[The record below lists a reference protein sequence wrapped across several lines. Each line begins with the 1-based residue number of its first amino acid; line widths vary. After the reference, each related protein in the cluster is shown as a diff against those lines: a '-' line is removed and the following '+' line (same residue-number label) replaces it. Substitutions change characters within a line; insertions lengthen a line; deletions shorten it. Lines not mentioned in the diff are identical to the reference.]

1 MRYRNA
7 KVEQF
12 LSLDD
17 MIDMIKRRFNVI
29 AAVTVLGTV
38 GALFFALSQ
47 THLYQSS
54 EVIQVARPTIDDD
67 LARSTVDGSSARR
80 LQLIEQQLMTRG
92 TVLEIAEQFDLF
104 ADTPDMKL
112 SERVSRVRD
121 SVSIQGV
128 AAAREGFTDDGTV
141 SVLTITATFDSPE
154 KAQGVAHE
162 FAKRTIEISV
172 ASRIEQARETL
183 RFFTEEESK
192 LIADLEALEQELTT
206 YRRENDL
213 SLEGG
218 LEFRQ
223 TQIASL
229 NESIIAIEGERISLA
244 QELTQLDQTQ
254 RASTLERQTRTLE
267 AQIQIL
273 DNQKALLEARIAT
286 LSAALETTP
295 RIERE
300 LGAFERRREKIQGE
314 LDVISTRRA
323 EAEVGFKLEEQRQ
336 SERLTVI
343 EPAALP
349 DYPIT
354 PSRKRTAI
362 LGAVGSVFL
371 GLLVAFLMDLRRPVI
386 RSARQMQAKV
396 GITPVVTIPPLEP
409 TRRTRKKLSG
419 ARIALAGYI
428 HEARNRQAARKERG

>member
-1 MRYRNA
+1 M
-7 KVEQF
+7 EQF
-12 LSLDD
+12 FSLDD
-17 MIDMIKRRFNVI
+17 MIDMIKRRFSMI

-38 GALFFALSQ
+38 GALFYALSQ

-54 EVIQVARPTIDDD
+54 EVIQVARPTIDNE
-67 LARSTVDGSSARR
+67 LARSTVGGSSARR

-92 TVLEIAEQFDLF
+92 TVLDIAEQFDLF
-104 ADTPDMKL
+104 VDTPDMKA

-121 SVSIQGV
+121 AVSIRGV

-141 SVLTITATFDSPE
+141 SVLTISATFDSPE

-162 FAKRTIEISV
+162 FAKRTIEISA

-183 RFFTEEESK
+183 RFFTEEEGK
-192 LIADLEALEQELTT
+192 LIADLEALEQELTA

-218 LEFRQ
+218 MAFRQ

-244 QELTQLDQTQ
+244 QALNQLDQTQ
-254 RASTLERQTRTLE
+254 RASTLERQTRELE

-273 DNQKALLEARIAT
+273 DNQKALLEARVAT
-286 LSAALETTP
+286 LSAALETSP

-314 LDVISTRRA
+314 LDVIATRRA
-323 EAEVGFKLEEQRQ
+323 EAEVGFKLEEQHQ
-336 SERLTVI
+336 AERLTVI

-354 PSRKRTAI
+354 PSRKRTAMI
-362 LGAVGSVFL
+362 GAVGSVFL

-386 RSARQMQAKV
+386 RTSRQMQAKV

-409 TRRTRKKLSG
+409 TRRHRKRLAG

-428 HEARNRQAARKERG
+428 HEARNRQAARKTRG

>member
-1 MRYRNA
+1 M
-7 KVEQF
+7 EQF
-12 LSLDD
+12 FSLDD

-38 GALFFALSQ
+38 GALFYAISQ
-47 THLYQSS
+47 THLYESS
-54 EVIQVARPTIDDD
+54 EVIQVARPTIDNE

-92 TVLEIAEQFDLF
+92 TVLEIADQFDLF
-104 ADTPDMKL
+104 TDTPNMKL

-141 SVLTITATFDSPE
+141 SVLTITATFDTPE

-162 FAKRTIEISV
+162 FAKRTIEISA

-192 LIADLEALEQELTT
+192 LVADLEALEQELTN

-213 SLEGG
+213 TLEGG

-244 QELTQLDQTQ
+244 QALSQLDQTQ
-254 RASTLERQTRTLE
+254 RASTLERQTRELE

-273 DNQKALLEARIAT
+273 DNQKALLEARVAT

-295 RIERE
+295 RVQRE

-323 EAEVGFKLEEQRQ
+323 EAEVGFKLEEQHQ

-354 PSRKRTAI
+354 PSRKRTAL
-362 LGAVGSVFL
+362 LGAMGSVFL

-386 RSARQMQAKV
+386 RSSRQMQAKV

-409 TRRTRKKLSG
+409 TRRNRKRLAG

>member
-1 MRYRNA
+1 LRYRNA